1 VSLREQMKIEDRE
14 REERWAEDIKYH
26 AARHVWRNRDGRTT
40 RQVPWPVWF
49 RKKFGEDFNEYV
61 QRKMAEKK
69 A

>member
-14 REERWAEDIKYH
+14 REERLAEDIKYY